1 MPLSSGQS
9 IITDSDARFK
19 VVVAGRRFGKTFLAM
34 RELAKHARL
43 PGQATFYVAP
53 TYRQAKQT
61 VWKPLK
67 AKLLALN
74 WISKINE
81 SDLTIELV
89 NGSTISLRGSD
100 KPDSMRGVGLSHLV
114 CDEFSYMKK
123 EAWTEVLRPTLSDTN
138 GSAMFITTP
147 AGQGNWS
154 YDMYQKGQQEDDK
167 EWASWQFTTLEG
179 GRVSANEI
187 EQARRDLDDRTF
199 RQEYEASFE
208 TYSGSIYYNF
218 STKTHIKQA
227 NINLADIKEIIIGC
241 DFNVN
246 PISAGVAIKT
256 QKGLHIFDEIIIYS
270 SNTDELV
277 QEIKTRYP
285 GKRVV
290 IYPDPAG
297 AQRKTSANGRTDIS
311 ILQNAGFTV
320 KYRHKHP
327 PVRDRINAV
336 NSALESSDGT
346 VRVQIDPKCKH
357 IINGLQKQVYKEGTQ
372 IPDKDSGHDHTNDAI
387 GYMIEYMYPIRKEVP
402 EFDETATFGMATF

>member
-9 IITDSDARFK
+9 TITDSDARFK

-43 PGQATFYVAP
+43 PDQTTFYVAP

-67 AKLLALN
+67 AKLQALN
-74 WISKINE
+74 WVSKINE

-89 NGSTISLRGSD
+89 NGSTISLRGAD
-100 KPDSMRGVGLSHLV
+100 KFDSLRGIGLSHLV

-179 GRVSANEI
+179 GRVSEDEI

-218 STKTHIKQA
+218 STKKHIKQA
-227 NINLADIKEIIIGC
+227 NINLADIKEISIGC

-297 AQRKTSANGRTDIS
+297 SQRKTSANGRTDIS

-336 NSALESSDGT
+336 NSVLESSDGT
-346 VRVQIDPKCKH
+346 IRVQVDPKCKH

-387 GYMIEYMYPIRKEVP
+387 GYMIEYMYPIRKDVP